1 MPEKV
6 VYGPLELPSGKK
18 IKFRRPTGLDRF
30 NVSQTA
36 AIKHDEIVSGT
47 MRQQDY
53 LRAKIITE
61 VDGKPVDGTT
71 YKTLFND
78 WDDLDIQYYQAVY
91 TEMFGMSD
99 ARQEDAKEKAAF
111 LLNNSTST
119 DGSSSQN
126 NATAPLTDG
135 SPSTTS

>member
-1 MPEKV
+1 MPETV

-18 IKFRRPTGLDRF
+18 IKFRRPNGLDRF
-30 NVSQTA
+30 NVSQA
-36 AIKHDEIVSGT
+36 ASIGHDEIVTGT

-53 LRAKIITE
+53 LRAKVITE
-61 VDGKPVDGTT
+61 VDGKAMDGTG
-71 YKTLFND
+71 YKTLFNT

-99 ARQEDAKEKAAF
+99 QRQADAKEKAAF

-126 NATAPLTDG
+126 PATAPSTAG